1 MNNVL
6 STTTKRLCKCIVPSG
21 STYVNDYSF
30 NVVYFITSN
39 KCKHLKILTKDSIDR
54 NSTAYSFCKILNTN
68 FSKGYC
74 KDSPYTVNIIE
85 SLEGSGCTDRN
96 AMDFAVRPIRKA
108 KVI

>member
-54 NSTAYSFCKILNTN
+54 NSTAIIL
-68 FSKGYC
+68 
-74 KDSPYTVNIIE
+74 I
-85 SLEGSGCTDRN
+85 L
-96 AMDFAVRPIRKA
+96 A
-108 KVI
+108 KVIAKTLHILSILLKALRDQDVQIGMLWILQLDQFERLKLYDA